1 MNLLIS
7 DKPQLLL
14 DFFKGVHSAVTLQ
27 LIREKLVLS
36 FLRTI
41 PECSWTIDYYYYIY
55 EAKVRTNLL
64 STLGNILFL
73 FFKVPIVQH
82 HVPLFR

>member
-36 FLRTI
+36 FLRTSFSVI
-41 PECSWTIDYYYYIY
+41 SCSVTALHTF
-55 EAKVRTNLL
+55 EKVQQAARAC
-64 STLGNILFL
+64 
-73 FFKVPIVQH
+73 H
-82 HVPLFR
+82 